1 MHTFSNW
8 LPIAVRLHAEDLI
21 QKGGLNT
28 LEPLLFRLVSNPDME
43 RVWKKLSSIS
53 NNPQKLIDFLEYV
66 RLHPVLLGNSISP
79 IAIPSDKLQRSVF
92 NKLSDLTLQI
102 ISEMAKLSLLNDAM
116 VKVEVIN
123 KAETPEERSRRQ
135 LNAKAQSG
143 WSLLE
148 IALKRA
154 ELHAADHASQDKHAE
169 AALLEI
175 VNLQGR
181 LFDAQEHESII
192 SLLELIESA
201 SSYASTAPDSFL
213 PKKRNTVNAKRN
225 LLILDLKN
233 HLKQKFNTESAS
245 IIAATVNSAF
255 NSTDGGVTEDD
266 VRKLKSPTLLNSNSK
281 TGS

>member
-1 MHTFSNW
+1 MYTFPNW
-8 LPIAVRLHAEDLI
+8 LPIEVRLHAEDLI

-28 LEPLLFRLVSNPDME
+28 LEPLLLRLVSSPEME

-53 NNPQKLIDFLEYV
+53 KDAQKHIGFLEYV
-66 RLHPVLLGNSISP
+66 RLHPILLGNSISS

-92 NKLSDLTLQI
+92 NKLSDLTLQM
-102 ISEMAKLSLLNDAM
+102 ISEMAKLSLLNDR
-116 VKVEVIN
+116 IH
-123 KAETPEERSRRQ
+123 KAEATEIESTEERARR
-135 LNAKAQSG
+135 LLIAKAQSG

-175 VNLQGR
+175 INIQGR
-181 LFDAQEHESII
+181 LFDAQEHESIF
-192 SLLELIESA
+192 SLLELFRSA
-201 SSYASTAPDSFL
+201 LGYASTAPDALL

-225 LLILDLKN
+225 LLILELKN
-233 HLKQKFNTESAS
+233 HLKQQFNTESAS
-245 IIAATVNSAF
+245 IIAAIVNSAF

-266 VRKLKSPTLLNSNSK
+266 VRKLKPPT
-281 TGS
+281 

>member
-1 MHTFSNW
+1 MHTFPNW

-28 LEPLLFRLVSNPDME
+28 LEALLLRLVSNTEME
-43 RVWKKLSSIS
+43 SVWKKLSSIS
-53 NNPQKLIDFLEYV
+53 SNPQKLIDFLEYV

-92 NKLSDLTLQI
+92 NKLSDLTLQM
-102 ISEMAKLSLLNDAM
+102 ISEMARLNQLNDAI
-116 VKVEVIN
+116 VTI
-123 KAETPEERSRRQ
+123 ETVDKTEPTYSESIQERARRS
-135 LNAKAQSG
+135 LIAKAQSG

-154 ELHAADHASQDKHAE
+154 ELHTADHASQDKHAE

-175 VNLQGR
+175 INIQGR
-181 LFDAQEHESII
+181 LFDAQEHESIF
-192 SLLELIESA
+192 SLLELFRSA
-201 SSYASTAPDSFL
+201 LGYASTAPDALL

-225 LLILDLKN
+225 LLILELKN
-233 HLKQKFNTESAS
+233 HLKQQFNTESAS
-245 IIAATVNSAF
+245 IIAAIVNSAF

-266 VRKLKSPTLLNSNSK
+266 VRKLKSPT
-281 TGS
+281 